1 MASNVQETLREL
13 LISTIEGAGKG
24 SNGGGDETPSPP
36 GKGGSGARGL
46 AAGVGVAA
54 LAPMAVKGLGRLA
67 RGAGMDGVQDMV
79 KSPGKAVQGLSSSVG
94 GSVGSNLG
102 DKVSEKVDE
111 AGGPSGILSD
121 TVKGALPFG
130 GGGGGGGDK
139 GGGLGVG
146 KGRRMPVQQSI
157 DIGAPLETVYNQWTQ
172 FEDWPKFMHRV
183 VSASQDEDD
192 TVKFNVKIWTRTREF
207 TAEIETQ
214 RPDDRIKWKVS
225 EGISHAGLVSFHEL
239 APNLTRVLLSIDVQP
254 GGMIEK
260 MARGMRHVK
269 RAARGD
275 LHRFKAFIE
284 MAGDESG
291 AWRGVI
297 EDGEVVEE
305 HDPSYDESRE
315 YSDPEEVMKDLEG
328 SEDEDEGDEDE
339 QSDDEKSEDEQP
351 EDDAS
356 SDEEDEEEQPRAK
369 TRRRRKQS
377 SNGDASGDDS
387 SSQSSR
393 RSRSGSGSSRSSG
406 GSSRSRGESSSA
418 SSSSR
423 GGGSR
428 RSSSRSS
435 GNGSGSAGG
444 SSSSRSSSG
453 SRSSGGS
460 SSNRR
465 SRSRS
470 SD

>member
-24 SNGGGDETPSPP
+24 GNGDQTPSAPTP
-36 GKGGSGARGL
+36 SKGGLGAKGL
-46 AAGVGVAA
+46 AAGVGAAA

-67 RGAGMDGVQDMV
+67 REAGMDGVQDLV
-79 KSPGKAVQGLSSSVG
+79 KSPGKAVQGLGSNLG
-94 GSVGSNLG
+94 GEVGSNLG
-102 DKVSEKVDE
+102 DKVSDKVDE
-111 AGGPSGILSD
+111 AGGPGGILAD
-121 TVKGALPFG
+121 TVKDVLPF

-139 GGGLGVG
+139 GGGLGIG

-157 DIGAPLETVYNQWTQ
+157 DVGAPIETVYNQWTQ

-183 VSASQDEDD
+183 ISASQDEDNSVQF
-192 TVKFNVKIWTRTREF
+192 TVKIWTRQRDF

-214 RPDDRIKWKVS
+214 RPNDRIKWKVS
-225 EGISHAGLVSFHEL
+225 SGISHAGLVSFHEL
-239 APNLTRVLLSIDVQP
+239 GPNLTRVLLSIDVQP

-275 LHRFKAFIE
+275 LHRFKAYIE
-284 MAGDESG
+284 MAGEESG

-305 HDPSYDESRE
+305 HDPSYDEDRE
-315 YSDPEEVMKDLEG
+315 YSDPDDVMEELEA
-328 SEDEDEGDEDE
+328 SEDEGEDEDDKGAE
-339 QSDDEKSEDEQP
+339 ASDDSSEE
-351 EDDAS
+351 A
-356 SDEEDEEEQPRAK
+356 EDEEEKPRA
-369 TRRRRKQS
+369 RRRRRQS
-377 SNGDASGDDS
+377 SNGHESGDEESEQPS
-387 SSQSSR
+387 S
-393 RSRSGSGSSRSSG
+393 RSRSGSRSSRSTSN
-406 GSSRSRGESSSA
+406 R

-423 GGGSR
+423 SARSSDESSGSSGSGRGGSR

-435 GNGSGSAGG
+435 GNGSGSSG
-444 SSSSRSSSG
+444 S

-460 SSNRR
+460 RASRGSGGSSSSGR

-470 SD
+470 SKN

>member
-1 MASNVQETLREL
+1 
-13 LISTIEGAGKG
+13 
-24 SNGGGDETPSPP
+24 
-36 GKGGSGARGL
+36 
-46 AAGVGVAA
+46 
-54 LAPMAVKGLGRLA
+54 
-67 RGAGMDGVQDMV
+67 
-79 KSPGKAVQGLSSSVG
+79 
-94 GSVGSNLG
+94 
-102 DKVSEKVDE
+102 
-111 AGGPSGILSD
+111 
-121 TVKGALPFG
+121 
-130 GGGGGGGDK
+130 
-139 GGGLGVG
+139 
-146 KGRRMPVQQSI
+146 MPVQQSI